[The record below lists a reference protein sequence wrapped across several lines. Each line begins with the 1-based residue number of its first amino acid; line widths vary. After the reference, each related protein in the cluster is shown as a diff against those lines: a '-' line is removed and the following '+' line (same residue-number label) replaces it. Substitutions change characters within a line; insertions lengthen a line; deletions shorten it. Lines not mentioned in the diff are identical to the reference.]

1 MRDVAEAHCVALMKP
16 NVDGERII
24 ISAAPTSYNDIFN
37 WLSSEHPKAPIPKE
51 FASVEKIV

>member
-1 MRDVAEAHCVALMKP
+1 MALMKP